1 MKGEQDL
8 ANIGKQGDIDVS
20 KIGAQG
26 DVDIKKIGA
35 TGSEERKSQDN
46 AQKNTMRDR
55 KDQSNYARGL
65 ANMF

>member
-8 ANIGKQGDIDVS
+8 AN
-20 KIGAQG
+20 IGAQG

-35 TGSEERKSQDN
+35 TGEQERLSQDN
-46 AQKNTMRDR
+46 QQKNTMKDR